1 MENLVTQMANDRN
14 YYESWNE
21 TATDIQNE
29 MFWKHIWDYAAEHH
43 ANNEFVQGCYD
54 YYQINGFLTHK
65 QFFYL
70 TRQLYPNA
78 IKLNTLRDRL

>member
-1 MENLVTQMANDRN
+1 MENLVKQMANSQD
-14 YYESWNE
+14 YYKSWNE
-21 TATDIQNE
+21 TATDVQSE

-43 ANNEFVQGCYD
+43 ANSEFVQGCYD
-54 YYQINGFLTHK
+54 YFQINGFLTHK

-70 TRQLYPNA
+70 TRQLYPNV